1 LAARSINQRENAMV
15 NISSQ
20 QLAELLIGVA
30 RAQQAIVEAAESQR
44 VGFKGHLAA
53 ALQTAARSRS
63 TGHTPTLMDFPS
75 RVLLAHQ
82 GRSGPDLEQITR
94 DLEALLAQ
102 QT

>member
-1 LAARSINQRENAMV
+1 MV

-20 QLAELLIGVA
+20 QLAELLIGIA
-30 RAQQAIVEAAESQR
+30 RAQQAIVDAVESQR
-44 VGFKGHLAA
+44 AGFKAHVAST
-53 ALQTAARSRS
+53 LQTAARSRS

-94 DLEALLAQ
+94 DLEALLGQ

>member
-1 LAARSINQRENAMV
+1 MV
-15 NISSQ
+15 NMTSQ
-20 QLAELLIGVA
+20 QLAEMLIGIA

-44 VGFKGHLAA
+44 AGFRGHVAS
-53 ALQTAARSRS
+53 ALQTAARNRN

-94 DLEALLAQ
+94 DLEALLNPPS
-102 QT
+102 